1 MKKKLLL
8 VFTLVV
14 MLFSVLAIAVSAET
28 PAMYI
33 EFEVLFDG
41 DTEYTKVYSTN
52 DFDTW
57 TPKISLARD
66 FYLEPEQTN
75 LVDKTKIVKIDMSGA
90 TPYGTNN
97 KTVKQ
102 VGAPTDATQFANV
115 TEIKFPVYSGNFT
128 AISGSTC
135 KDWVSL
141 RTVDFGT
148 ATAIGDNAFENCT
161 FTEFTVPSQ
170 IVQFNNGAFK
180 GCASLQKL
188 TVEGNANFGGGV
200 FQNCTSLTDVNLV
213 SPKLIGSSMF
223 YGCASLTEITIPEG
237 ATEIGAM
244 AFYGSGLTS
253 LYVPASVT
261 KIGYQVV
268 EDVKSFTSLTFAPN
282 SKLTFIAHRTFQNS
296 GLVGDIV
303 IPEGVT
309 QIDYSAF
316 TNTQITSVKL
326 PSTLTK
332 LGRDANGS
340 SVFSGCTSLASI
352 NLPSGLTGL
361 WPSTFSGCSSL
372 TSIHIPASVTYIG
385 NNCFDS
391 CTSLSTVTF
400 EMEGALL
407 EKVGAHGFQK
417 TAIKEIVFPNSLLRI
432 GQSTFNGCTNLESVN
447 LGASFVD
454 FDANNATQPP
464 FANGSTLK
472 YVYLSDTFNG
482 VRNNIFSWNDNN
494 ANEYNNQYLNL
505 TFFYT
510 GTKSQAEAIL
520 ESAQGVNTYIATM
533 TLISAED
540 YAKAVADGTLVTGVS
555 GTPARYLV
563 YGYNKCE
570 AFYEGVHSA
579 SAEIKK
585 SFVGQEFM
593 SEYKVYTECGRA
605 CGEENVIETLDKLIH
620 ARGYSNS
627 EIPGSKAMMHS
638 FVVDKDL
645 VDDYKVHFENLK
657 LGVLAVGENAESPF
671 NGNLIDTQGNKAHE
685 KIAMVD
691 FTEKPYDE
699 IAIKIGG
706 IDGYE
711 DTALYFCGFV
721 IGGESVYYIENE
733 TVSTSASTIT
743 YTQVSAILSGNKEE

>member
-8 VFTLVV
+8 VSALVV
-14 MLFSVLAIAVSAET
+14 MLLSLFAIAVSAET

-128 AISGSTC
+128 AISNSTC

-148 ATAIGDNAFENCT
+148 ATSIGDNAFENCT

-200 FQNCTSLTDVNLV
+200 FQDCTSLTDVNLV
-213 SPKLIGSSMF
+213 NPKLIGSSMF
-223 YGCASLTEITIPEG
+223 NGCTSLTEITIPEG

-244 AFYGSGLTS
+244 AFYGTSLTS

-296 GLVGDIV
+296 GLTGDLV

-361 WPSTFSGCSSL
+361 WPSTFNGCSSL

-432 GQSTFNGCTNLESVN
+432 GQSTFNGCSNLESVN
-447 LGASFVD
+447 FGASFVD
-454 FDANNATQPP
+454 FDANNASQPP

-482 VRNNIFSWNDNN
+482 VRNYIFSWNDNN

-505 TFFYT
+505 TFLFT
-510 GTKSQAEAIL
+510 GTEAQAKAIINTAKTGGTDGAVL
-520 ESAQGVNTYIATM
+520 NTYIATM

-540 YAKAVADGTLVTGVS
+540 YAKAVAEGTLVTGVN
-555 GTPARYLV
+555 GAPARYMVYNYSKCKAFYNDNHINKEELV
-563 YGYNKCE
+563 YGDNMYFENANICTVCTRCPVTDVKQTIAPLFKSLGYSYSSNAIMQGFGVNYTVLAEYE
-570 AFYEGVHSA
+570 AFYEGKEISFGLIATTFANAEDGMLINAEKKAQVDLTTKGYDIFEMKITGIGSENQATSLFLCGYITVGDKTYYLSVGKCNESALDFATSYESVSA
-579 SAEIKK
+579 SGATK
-585 SFVGQEFM
+585 
-593 SEYKVYTECGRA
+593 
-605 CGEENVIETLDKLIH
+605 IE
-620 ARGYSNS
+620 
-627 EIPGSKAMMHS
+627 
-638 FVVDKDL
+638 
-645 VDDYKVHFENLK
+645 
-657 LGVLAVGENAESPF
+657 
-671 NGNLIDTQGNKAHE
+671 
-685 KIAMVD
+685 
-691 FTEKPYDE
+691 
-699 IAIKIGG
+699 
-706 IDGYE
+706 
-711 DTALYFCGFV
+711 
-721 IGGESVYYIENE
+721 
-733 TVSTSASTIT
+733 
-743 YTQVSAILSGNKEE
+743 